1 MELLRSIRRLDST
14 AVALILANL
23 VPLYGV
29 FAWGWAVFPILF
41 LFWFENIVIGFFNA
55 ARMLTARPAEPVLWA
70 GKLFLVAFFCVHYGM
85 FTAVHG
91 SFVLSLFGDTS
102 NAGALPDV
110 ALVTDVIAR
119 EQLLLPVLALVASHG
134 YSFAVNFVLRGEY
147 REASPKQLM
156 ARPYGRIVL
165 LHVTILAG
173 GALLTALDAPLAGLV
188 LLIALKIAMDLQS
201 HLRTHAKELPQRPV
215 RPR

>member
-1 MELLRSIRRLDST
+1 MEMLRAIRRLDST

-91 SFVLSLFGDTS
+91 SFVLSLFGDMADAS
-102 NAGALPDV
+102 ALPDI

-119 EQLLLPVLALVASHG
+119 EHLLLPVLALVASHG
-134 YSFAVNFVLRGEY
+134 YSFVVNFVLRGEY

-165 LHVTILAG
+165 LHVTIIAG

-188 LLIALKIAMDLQS
+188 LLIALKIAMDLHS
-201 HLRTHAKELPQRPV
+201 HLRAHARELP
-215 RPR
+215 

>member
-1 MELLRSIRRLDST
+1 MELLQDIRRLDST
-14 AVALILANL
+14 AVVLILANL

-91 SFVLSLFGDTS
+91 TFVLSLFGGIYED
-102 NAGALPDV
+102 AGALPDA
-110 ALVTDVIAR
+110 ALVTDIIAA
-119 EQLLLPVLALVASHG
+119 EHLLLPVLALVASHG
-134 YSFAVNFVLRGEY
+134 YSFVVNFLLRGEY
-147 REASPKQLM
+147 RAASPKELM
-156 ARPYGRIVL
+156 ARPYRRIVL

-173 GALLTALDAPLAGLV
+173 GGLVTALDAPLAGLI
-188 LLIALKIAMDLQS
+188 LLIALKIAMDVHA
-201 HLRTHAKELPQRPV
+201 HLRAHARELPGAGPG
-215 RPR
+215 